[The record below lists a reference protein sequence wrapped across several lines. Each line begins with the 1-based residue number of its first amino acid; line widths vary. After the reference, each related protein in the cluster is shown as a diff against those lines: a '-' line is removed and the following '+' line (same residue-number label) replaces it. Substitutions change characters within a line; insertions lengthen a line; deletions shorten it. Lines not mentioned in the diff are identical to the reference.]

1 MTNLTHEKKRMFHV
15 IDENGTKINKTV
27 NVKVTMDEDSILY
40 EIKMYSIQSISAF
53 SSIDFPL
60 SSISTE

>member
-27 NVKVTMDEDSILY
+27 NVKVTMDEESIGN
-40 EIKMYSIQSISAF
+40 KMYSIQSLSAF